1 MIMRLRSIPEAARLL
16 GIDEQKLRRGVHAG
30 RYAHYEIDGRILV
43 DVDELAAAI
52 EAEKRTI
59 SIEEAAEL
67 TGLSKTM
74 IRRGARGGWL
84 PCEKIGKA
92 YRFTPARL
100 LEALEGRKKD

>member
-1 MIMRLRSIPEAARLL
+1 MRLQTIPDAARLL
-16 GIDEQKLRRGVHAG
+16 GLTTQQLRRGIAAG
-30 RYAHYEIDGRILV
+30 RYPHYEIDGRTMV
-43 DVDELAAAI
+43 DVDALGEII

>member
-1 MIMRLRSIPEAARLL
+1 MRLMTIPEASRILEMDTQRLRL
-16 GIDEQKLRRGVHAG
+16 GVHAG

-67 TGLSKTM
+67 TGLTKTM
-74 IRRGARGGWL
+74 IRRGAKGGWL
-84 PCEKIGKA
+84 PCERIGKA

>member
-1 MIMRLRSIPEAARLL
+1 MRFQTIPEAARLL
-16 GIDEQKLRRGVHAG
+16 GLTTQQLRRGIAAG
-30 RYAHYEIDGRILV
+30 RYPSYEINGRTMV
-43 DVDELAAAI
+43 DVDSLGEII

>member
-1 MIMRLRSIPEAARLL
+1 MRLQSIPDAARLL
-16 GIDEQKLRRGVHAG
+16 VLTAQQLRRGIQAG
-30 RYAHYEIDGRILV
+30 RYPSYEIEGRTMV
-43 DVDELAAAI
+43 DVDALGEII

-59 SIEEAAEL
+59 GIEEAAEL

-92 YRFTPARL
+92 YRFIPAKL